1 MKKHLLFLPV
11 FLLFIAGSCQREDLP
26 EMEVFAPEMA
36 IDEALQQY
44 GKEMMRG
51 KEGAILA
58 VDPSTGVVLASIFT
72 TDHADSLKVIELAKK
87 CMAEGFPKASP
98 EEVETMWWDVN
109 GGVGVGARLWV
120 AHVDGLDICGKSV
133 PVSVDESKEA
143 PVFLGFAPREHPR
156 IAILSYIKGRP
167 LAATYSAPIGS
178 LMIEKYLGGE
188 TTRPDLERRMK
199 KARPLPQMRVRCGT
213 YFLKKQ
219 NEEGN

>member
-87 CMAEGFPKASP
+87 YRQDYLE
-98 EEVETMWWDVN
+98 
-109 GGVGVGARLWV
+109 R
-120 AHVDGLDICGKSV
+120 
-133 PVSVDESKEA
+133 ES
-143 PVFLGFAPREHPR
+143 
-156 IAILSYIKGRP
+156 
-167 LAATYSAPIGS
+167 
-178 LMIEKYLGGE
+178 GGE
-188 TTRPDLERRMK
+188 I
-199 KARPLPQMRVRCGT
+199 
-213 YFLKKQ
+213 
-219 NEEGN
+219 NE

>member
-1 MKKHLLFLPV
+1 MKNHLLFLPV
-11 FLLFIAGSCQREDLP
+11 FLLFIACSCQREALP
-26 EMEVFAPEMA
+26 EMDAFAPEMA

-58 VDPSTGVVLASIFT
+58 IDPTTGAVLASIFT
-72 TDHADSLKVIELAKK
+72 ADHADSLKVIELAKK
-87 CMAEGFPKASP
+87 CMAEGFPRVSP

-120 AHVDGLDICGKSV
+120 AHVDGLEICGKGV
-133 PVSVDESKEA
+133 PISVDESNDA

-156 IAILSYIKGRP
+156 IAVLSYIKGRS
-167 LAATYSAPIGS
+167 LAATFSAPIGS

-199 KARPLPQMRVRCGT
+199 KARPLPQMKVRCGT